1 MHRYRSPIQSHLP
14 QPPAL
19 HRRLQQPELL
29 DGILLAFDILQ
40 LLGDLPALP
49 ADPGDDLLLLGGEA
63 FLFLFGEER
72 GQALGLR
79 LHGLR
84 RGLDHRRRPDPV
96 EPFDQEPL
104 RSCLR
109 QPVAV
114 HFFPT
119 NSAQFAAVVEMRN
132 ASWTSSDVR
141 YPRALI
147 SGAGARNWAAK
158 VSARSSSAV
167 WRK

>member
-1 MHRYRSPIQSHLP
+1 MEISYLP

-72 GQALGLR
+72 GQALGFR

-109 QPVAV
+109 QSVGRSISFRRTAPGSQ
-114 HFFPT
+114 P
-119 NSAQFAAVVEMRN
+119 
-132 ASWTSSDVR
+132 SWRCGTLPGLR
-141 YPRALI
+141 RMYGIRAP
-147 SGAGARNWAAK
+147 
-158 VSARSSSAV
+158 
-167 WRK
+167 